1 MADDNLKN
9 KRALSNDE
17 FYQSGIN
24 PYDYHFSK
32 TEGQFIATLDSKR
45 WGKKKNIL
53 AYFTTV
59 DGLKIV
65 ASHNPNTIGESVA
78 NGVDVQISGHTHNG
92 QLFPINF
99 ILKFLVQKEIAH

>member
-1 MADDNLKN
+1 MVDDNLKN

-65 ASHNPNTIGESVA
+65 ASAWVYG
-78 NGVDVQISGHTHNG
+78 ISGVPYLGIDTI
-92 QLFPINF
+92 PIGTKVRITF
-99 ILKFLVQKEIAH
+99 IKGSYSKPYLRAIEIV